1 MGLSPSIRLWVVL
14 LIAVLGGCSLK
25 RNKTAAVV
33 PPPKPSS
40 TVPYR
45 PVALPE
51 PPMAELQ
58 TRVYLPKPQPIDEN
72 AIPVVKPPEPPPAK
86 PQPERAKPR
95 VQPQAPAQAAPQP
108 AVETPPPVTTEPLP
122 RQRVRPVASESERKR
137 LLREVTKRR
146 LQTQR
151 MLVELGQRT
160 LREDQRAGLARV
172 QAFLD
177 QVEAALKEND
187 LRQADALSS
196 RALLLCQDLYRAQ

>member
-1 MGLSPSIRLWVVL
+1 ML
-14 LIAVLGGCSLK
+14 LVAAVSGCSIK
-25 RNKTAAVV
+25 RNQTVAVA

-45 PVALPE
+45 PVSVPE

-86 PQPERAKPR
+86 PQPERVKPR
-95 VQPQAPAQAAPQP
+95 VQAQTPVQAPPQP
-108 AVETPPPVTTEPLP
+108 VVETPPPTTEPQP

-137 LLREVTKRR
+137 LQREVTKRR

-151 MLVELGQRT
+151 MLVELSQRT
-160 LREDQRAGLARV
+160 LREDQRSGVARV

-177 QVEAALKEND
+177 QVETALKEND

>member
-1 MGLSPSIRLWVVL
+1 
-14 LIAVLGGCSLK
+14 
-25 RNKTAAVV
+25 
-33 PPPKPSS
+33 
-40 TVPYR
+40 
-45 PVALPE
+45 
-51 PPMAELQ
+51 MAELQ
-58 TRVYLPKPQPIDEN
+58 TRVYLPKPQPIDES

-95 VQPQAPAQAAPQP
+95 VQPQTPPVQAPPQP
-108 AVETPPPVTTEPLP
+108 VVVETPPAAEPPP
-122 RQRVRPVASESERKR
+122 RQRVRPAASESQRKR

-151 MLVELGQRT
+151 MLVELSQRT
-160 LREDQRAGLARV
+160 LREDQRAELARV